1 MKYAILKDLKEISE
15 RRDTVKL
22 GQLVESLNQ
31 AKDSDNTLLVERIF
45 NNRYSIE
52 IKDNHI
58 KRYDGSKVSVVVI
71 GADRNIC
78 LDDSSDVYVV
88 CVFCRNNDTKYGF
101 NHWNIA
107 DENGITY
114 HDIDEL
120 NRLR

>member
-1 MKYAILKDLKEISE
+1 MRYAILKDLKEISE
-15 RRDTVKL
+15 RRATINF

-31 AKDSDNTLLVERIF
+31 VKDRDNTLSVKRIF
-45 NNRYSIE
+45 DNRYGIE
-52 IKDNHI
+52 IKDDHI
-58 KRYDGSKVSVVVI
+58 DRYNGTKVSVVVT
-71 GADRNIC
+71 GVNRDIC
-78 LDDSSDVYVV
+78 LDSDVYIV

-101 NHWNIA
+101 NHWNMA

>member
-31 AKDSDNTLLVERIF
+31 AKDSDNTLLVERIS

-58 KRYDGSKVSVVVI
+58 NWDGV
-71 GADRNIC
+71 AYIC
-78 LDDSSDVYVV
+78 GKIETKTN
-88 CVFCRNNDTKYGF
+88 FNNSEF
-101 NHWNIA
+101 
-107 DENGITY
+107 
-114 HDIDEL
+114 L
-120 NRLR
+120 L